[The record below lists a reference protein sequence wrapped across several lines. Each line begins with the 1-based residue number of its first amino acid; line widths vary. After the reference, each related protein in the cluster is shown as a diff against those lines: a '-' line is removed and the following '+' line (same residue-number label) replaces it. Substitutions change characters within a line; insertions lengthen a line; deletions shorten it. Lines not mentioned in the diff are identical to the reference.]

1 MSEKTKETVGK
12 YFKIL
17 FGLLLI
23 IVGISTYATWGKWW
37 PELLILIKG
46 SLGIFVAFVGLIFMF
61 IGFSD

>member
-1 MSEKTKETVGK
+1 MDEKTKNTVGK

-23 IVGISTYATWGKWW
+23 VVGVSTYATWGRWW

-46 SLGIFVAFVGLIFMF
+46 SIGAVVALIGLMFMF

>member
-1 MSEKTKETVGK
+1 MNEKTKDMVGK

-37 PELLILIKG
+37 PELLDLIKG
-46 SLGIFVAFVGLIFMF
+46 SLGIIIALIGLMFMF